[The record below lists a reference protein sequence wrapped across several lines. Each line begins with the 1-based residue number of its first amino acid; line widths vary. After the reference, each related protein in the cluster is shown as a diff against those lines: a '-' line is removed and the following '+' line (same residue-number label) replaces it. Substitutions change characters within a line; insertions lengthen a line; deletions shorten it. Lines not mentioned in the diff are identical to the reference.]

1 MTIDHL
7 LTRVSNE
14 ELKIYTWI
22 ARFSPLILKLVGILP
37 KHRFSIN
44 TDFKNSVSVI
54 KAKMNN
60 DQNGYILLQSQGKN
74 YLAKGHS
81 R

>member
-7 LTRVSNE
+7 LTRVSNK
-14 ELKIYTWI
+14 ELKIYWI
-22 ARFSPLILKLVGILP
+22 ARFSPLIFKLVGILP